1 MSGGA
6 EEGEDDGKETGN
18 DKHNKEGRSA
28 GEKRRSFLVAR
39 RYHLLIR
46 VLTVLCKAQP
56 LPKLV
61 CDLFVAQLR
70 AYPSKQFGW
79 IERQRQRVVG
89 PEIQSPSPLCCAPVN

>member
-1 MSGGA
+1 MISSKN
-6 EEGEDDGKETGN
+6 DGC
-18 DKHNKEGRSA
+18 SA
-28 GEKRRSFLVAR
+28 GEKRPPFLVDR

-46 VLTVLCKAQP
+46 LLTVLCKAQP

-70 AYPSKQFGW
+70 AYPGKQFGW

-89 PEIQSPSPLCCAPVN
+89 PEIQCPESAPLALP